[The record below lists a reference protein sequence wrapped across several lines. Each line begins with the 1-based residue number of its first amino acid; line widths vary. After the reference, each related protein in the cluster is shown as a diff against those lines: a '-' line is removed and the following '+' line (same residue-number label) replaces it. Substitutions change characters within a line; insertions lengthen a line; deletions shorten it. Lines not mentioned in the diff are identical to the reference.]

1 MKFSVIKQAVQD
13 KARDSG
19 IDSVMLER
27 WINNGYQDVVNKL
40 IVLYENYFG
49 NSADIPIIA
58 GTQEYVLDT
67 LCRKVVRIENE
78 NKDKVFRVSVDDNDS
93 DVAGYY
99 LWAGKIGFK
108 PIPTTSKT
116 YKYFFIKQPADLVFT
131 AAGADPE
138 EDPEVNDIPA
148 FPSSYH
154 HLLVL
159 WGLKEYYENQQDIA
173 YATHYFNQYNA
184 KLAELINEMKER
196 NQDEHKYAEPRY
208 KHDDSLEWSD

>member
-1 MKFSVIKQAVQD
+1 MKFSVIQQAVKD
-13 KARDSG
+13 KAKDSG
-19 IDSVMLER
+19 IDTTMLER

-49 NSADIPIIA
+49 NSASISLVA
-58 GTQEYVLDT
+58 STQEYDLDS
-67 LCRKVVRIENE
+67 LCRKVVRVEDE
-78 NKDKVFRVSVDDNDS
+78 NKSKVFRVSVNDNDGE
-93 DVAGYY
+93 VIGYY
-99 LWAGKIGFK
+99 LWAAKIGFK
-108 PIPTTSKT
+108 PIPTAAKT
-116 YKYFFIKQPADLVFT
+116 YKYFFIKQPADLVYT
-131 AAGADPE
+131 ASPLVD
-138 EDPEVNDIPA
+138 DIPE

-159 WGLKEYYENQQDIA
+159 WGLKEYYENQQDIT

-208 KHDDSLEWSD
+208 KHDDSLEWQD